1 MKIEGSRSA
10 AGVYECEGREGM
22 KRGERKGGNGKGKTV
37 IFTTAKNRGIRYNVP
52 GFKGRLL
59 DTVKNMKK
67 WFWLA
72 TFVNVTLEI

>member
-1 MKIEGSRSA
+1 MKIGVFQSATGVCEDKGGEEGS
-10 AGVYECEGREGM
+10 GEGLAE
-22 KRGERKGGNGKGKTV
+22 EKTV

-72 TFVNVTLEI
+72 TFVNVTLEV

>member
-1 MKIEGSRSA
+1 MKIGVFQSA
-10 AGVYECEGREGM
+10 TGVCEGKGWREVL
-22 KRGERKGGNGKGKTV
+22 EKGIDEEKTV

-72 TFVNVTLEI
+72 TFVNVTLEV